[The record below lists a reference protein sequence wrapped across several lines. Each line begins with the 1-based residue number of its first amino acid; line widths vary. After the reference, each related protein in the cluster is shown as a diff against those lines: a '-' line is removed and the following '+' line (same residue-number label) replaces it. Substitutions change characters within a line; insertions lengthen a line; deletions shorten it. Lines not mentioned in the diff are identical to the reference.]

1 MWMYQVVFFIHQT
14 NRFPIAE
21 MHLVITRSKDK
32 KEGWADKP
40 FFTEQETTSD
50 NILNWSI
57 FRDAMSDGIQLV
69 KVLP

>member
-1 MWMYQVVFFIHQT
+1 
-14 NRFPIAE
+14 

-50 NILNWSI
+50 NIELVNI
-57 FRDAMSDGIQLV
+57 QRRNVRRYPVGQGITLIKEIRDI
-69 KVLP
+69 KVDEVRNQR